1 MLDST
6 TGDTNNY
13 FSDPIAT
20 ATADVIDSMVDPAK
34 PGKLIQLA
42 GEKSRFEYVNPP
54 QASQTRDAEK
64 KDLHDS
70 ILFDTMTP
78 DFDVEKMRGLGS
90 LSGVAIKNAMT
101 LGYIKR
107 DNRLETYSE
116 LLERLIN
123 VIKGILKFMHPELAD
138 KIDALVIE
146 GEFSEPFADDKQT
159 KWNAICDLYQAG
171 LISLE
176 TAVEMLAIT
185 DAPQEEIDR
194 IKKAIAEKND
204 TVGQDT
210 NQADPG
216 KDKSE

>member
-1 MLDST
+1 
-6 TGDTNNY
+6 
-13 FSDPIAT
+13 
-20 ATADVIDSMVDPAK
+20 
-34 PGKLIQLA
+34 
-42 GEKSRFEYVNPP
+42 
-54 QASQTRDAEK
+54 
-64 KDLHDS
+64 
-70 ILFDTMTP
+70 
-78 DFDVEKMRGLGS
+78 
-90 LSGVAIKNAMT
+90 MT

-138 KIDALVIE
+138 KIDELVIE

-194 IKKAIAEKND
+194 IKKAAAEKND
-204 TVGQDT
+204 TAGQDT
-210 NQADPG
+210 NQADPN